1 MHSVEI
7 ACQCGQVQ
15 GEISDLSPKM
25 DRHMICCCDD
35 CQAFAKFLGQ
45 DGILDASG
53 GTQIVQ
59 MTPSQ
64 IHFSQ
69 GESSIACIRL
79 TPKGV
84 YRWYASCCRTPIA
97 NTLSSGVPFMGVIHT
112 IFKDL
117 NALETI
123 MGPPNM
129 VLQTKHA
136 VSPPSHH
143 LQASGFPLKLL
154 LSTAFRLIIAK
165 IQGRDKPNPFFIG
178 KEPIASP
185 EILSQR
191 K

>member
-1 MHSVEI
+1 
-7 ACQCGQVQ
+7 
-15 GEISDLSPKM
+15 
-25 DRHMICCCDD
+25 MICCCDD

-45 DGILDASG
+45 EEILDASG

-69 GESSIACIRL
+69 GESSIACVRL

-97 NTLSSGVPFMGVIHT
+97 NTLSSGVPFMGVIHS

-117 NALETI
+117 SAVEAI
-123 MGPPNM
+123 IGPPAM
-129 VLQTKHA
+129 VLQVRHA
-136 VSPPSHH
+136 SAPPTHH
-143 LQASGFPLKLL
+143 LQANGFPLPLL
-154 LSTAFRLIIAK
+154 LSTASRLIIAK
-165 IQGRDKPNPFFIG
+165 IKGRDKPNPFFVG
-178 KEPIASP
+178 KEPLVKP

-191 K
+191 D